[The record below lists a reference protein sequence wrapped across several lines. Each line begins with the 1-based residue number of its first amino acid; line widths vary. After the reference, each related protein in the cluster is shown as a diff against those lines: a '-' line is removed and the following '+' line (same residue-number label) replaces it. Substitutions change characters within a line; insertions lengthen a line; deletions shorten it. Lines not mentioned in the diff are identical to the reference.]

1 MQHSHTNIQYT
12 TVVGRIHT
20 AANPCVFFTWRRAG
34 DADSVNACGLFTA
47 WIEALMTVSYLTRYI
62 RCTAAVFHVT
72 KTPAHPRLD
81 AVTLH
86 KPSCSSSSVHGSTQ
100 HIHIQCKVQ
109 RSFNGGKEG
118 EKQYRRQTGNKQTCK
133 WRTWIWTKSRANHRL
148 ICTCHFKC
156 LISRY
161 NPDVI
166 QPAVAEEEEE
176 EGLLSC
182 YGLWLGSKPPTNLL
196 FILMSHQ
203 IKDVVSSNCAASG
216 CCGSENWMYA
226 GLARTF
232 VRAAWAYWTKTD
244 VPQCIARLQ
253 DVQCIVRQAVLCTLK
268 SVNRIQ
274 TDHTAAVSEIKPHVV
289 TNNMMTMKKSGA
301 FVFQWLQVKSIQ
313 LPVSVSAG
321 SDRTAWVCSRK
332 CVMGFT
338 DHFTFSGDTWTSFVC
353 SSHHDPPVLNRPNTW
368 NTWIQNWCWS
378 KTRHS
383 FSAYMWCLE

>member
-1 MQHSHTNIQYT
+1 M
-12 TVVGRIHT
+12 
-20 AANPCVFFTWRRAG
+20 
-34 DADSVNACGLFTA
+34 
-47 WIEALMTVSYLTRYI
+47 
-62 RCTAAVFHVT
+62 
-72 KTPAHPRLD
+72 
-81 AVTLH
+81 
-86 KPSCSSSSVHGSTQ
+86 
-100 HIHIQCKVQ
+100 Q

-216 CCGSENWMYA
+216 CSGSENWMYA

-232 VRAAWAYWTKTD
+232 VRAAWAHWTKTD

-253 DVQCIVRQAVLCTLK
+253 DVQCIVRQAVLCTVK

-353 SSHHDPPVLNRPNTW
+353 SSHHDPPVLNCLPSIQTPGTPGYRTDAGQRPDT
-368 NTWIQNWCWS
+368 
-378 KTRHS
+378 HS
-383 FSAYMWCLE
+383 LLICDVLNKCSFKLSLRCSFWCLNCVFQSVLVVTRFAPHCQGWSVSH